1 MSIFFLFSGGRIE
14 NYLVVG
20 LVVKSVEAIHFEVAA
35 VQVSRGENVHRQLL
49 LQQLASLCL
58 VDVGHAL
65 HVRCGSGAAHW
76 VYRSGFLRLDKV
88 ISHQFSLQTLELGQ
102 LVLYIIFV
110 WTALSLD

>member
-35 VQVSRGENVHRQLL
+35 VQVSWGENVHRQLL